1 MLKQEEPGL
10 RPVRFE
16 RAVDR
21 LHDELLMSSRREQ
34 NMLGASD
41 VERFRLLRRVLL
53 RVERTLANG
62 SAEGAPHGAR

>member
-1 MLKQEEPGL
+1 MLKHEELGH

-41 VERFRLLRRVLL
+41 VERLRLLRRVLV

-62 SAEGAPHGAR
+62 SAEGGTRGPR